1 MPTVTRAIRVDESA
15 AREYARWRDPAAVAR
30 FLVGVEGMTPVAP
43 DTVRWQLHG
52 PAGFAM
58 AMTARLTRDE
68 PDHLMV
74 WKATDA
80 PFPAILAV
88 RFEATGVEETRVTLQ
103 LTAEPPGGLLIARAV
118 EGYLGH
124 AVEDS
129 LTRLAALVHAERE
142 PTPP

>member
-1 MPTVTRAIRVDESA
+1 MPTVTRAMRIGESA
-15 AREYARWRDPAAVAR
+15 AQEYARWRDPAAVAR
-30 FLVGVEGMTPVAP
+30 FLVGVEGMTPVTP

-58 AMTARLTRDE
+58 EMTARLTRDE
-68 PDHLMV
+68 PEHLMV

-80 PFPAILAV
+80 PFAAILAV
-88 RFEATGVEETRVTLQ
+88 RFEPISAEETRVTLQ
-103 LTAEPPGGLLIARAV
+103 LTAEPPGGPLVNRAV

-129 LTRLAALVHAERE
+129 LKRLAALVQAERDAA
-142 PTPP
+142 P